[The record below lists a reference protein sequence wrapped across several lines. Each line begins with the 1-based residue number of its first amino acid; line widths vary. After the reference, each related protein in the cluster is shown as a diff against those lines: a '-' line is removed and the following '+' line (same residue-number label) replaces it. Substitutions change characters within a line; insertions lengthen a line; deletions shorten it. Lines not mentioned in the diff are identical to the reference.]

1 MPKDFSHGL
10 LAVPLGGPVQP
21 ARAVRLG
28 HVHVE
33 SERQQTMDGP
43 GISVLHVIDQAGVT
57 TFMPAILQCQNRL
70 WLQSTKGPVPHAWK
84 SDASAGG

>member
-1 MPKDFSHGL
+1 
-10 LAVPLGGPVQP
+10 
-21 ARAVRLG
+21 
-28 HVHVE
+28 
-33 SERQQTMDGP
+33 MDGP